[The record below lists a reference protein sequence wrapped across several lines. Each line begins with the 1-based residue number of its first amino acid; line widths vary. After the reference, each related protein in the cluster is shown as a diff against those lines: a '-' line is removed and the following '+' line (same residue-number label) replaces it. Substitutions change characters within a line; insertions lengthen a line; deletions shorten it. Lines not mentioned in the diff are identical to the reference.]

1 MPLRKFTVQDVLLE
15 VEQAMLN
22 EPLVAA
28 LESGRYEGAESK
40 ALKALLRAD
49 DHYFE
54 LGGGLGF
61 VSTLACRIVTDPARV
76 HVYEAN
82 PELLP
87 VIERNWAINGVSA
100 SVYNCM
106 LGKGLGEH
114 EFHVSKAFWAS
125 SGHISYGGGRTIKV
139 PQRDFLKQL
148 GKKEA
153 TFVMM
158 DIEGGE
164 KDLLDKV
171 LPPRVRAVV
180 AEYHPRIIGEEVVSA
195 LWRHLESQG
204 FRVVPEVSDNKVRA
218 YVRGK

>member
-1 MPLRKFTVQDVLLE
+1 MPLRKFNVQDVALE
-15 VEQAMLN
+15 VDQSMLN
-22 EPLVAA
+22 EPLIAA

-40 ALKALLRAD
+40 ALKALLRGED
-49 DHYFE
+49 NYFE

-61 VSTLACRIVTDPARV
+61 VSTLACRIVRDPKRV

-87 VIERNWAINGVSA
+87 VINHTWAANGVSG

-125 SGHISYGGGRTIKV
+125 SGHISYGGGKTIKV

-148 GKKEA
+148 AKKEA

-171 LPPRVRAVV
+171 LPAHVRVVV
-180 AEYHPRIIGEEVVSA
+180 AEYHPRIIGDEVVA
-195 LWRHLESQG
+195 GLWRHLEQQG
-204 FRVVPEVSDNKVRA
+204 FKVAPEVSDNKVRA
-218 YVRGK
+218 YVR